1 MLITLTPVEGVG
13 SMLFGRVGISLQPTQ
28 NPNGDLSNLVLHLVP
43 DKPIDA
49 ARIAGIGVKVISI

>member
-13 SMLFGRVGISLQPTQ
+13 SMLFGRVGIPLQPTQ

-43 DKPIDA
+43 DKPITL
-49 ARIAGIGVKVISI
+49 RELLESESK